1 MSIYSWLSHVD
12 VFSFLLFPDALSLLL
27 LIHFQPRDVFLTLFM
42 IGSYI
47 FYPVKLI
54 MLTLNN
60 WCKPRA
66 DTIFSFSFDQTP
78 LLWPP
83 HWRDVY
89 ILQVF
94 HWHVWV
100 LRISVLLV
108 ITDCCASTGIMK
120 PAYNHYLRIYRCNDW
135 CKNDD
140 DENSNSIYYRCK
152 YDNKR
157 VMAIAVTAQH
167 DVTPHDN
174 IQSVYSKIEI
184 ANKLCRNKLAV
195 TKLE

>member
-1 MSIYSWLSHVD
+1 MSFSCWCFLVPLIPRCPLTVVAYSFPTKRCVPYTVYDWKLYFLSCQTHYVNTQQLMQTACRYYFFFFIWPNSSFVATTLKRCIYFTS
-12 VFSFLLFPDALSLLL
+12 LSLTCLSFENICLVGDNWLL
-27 LIHFQPRDVFLTLFM
+27 
-42 IGSYI
+42 
-47 FYPVKLI
+47 
-54 MLTLNN
+54 
-60 WCKPRA
+60 CKYQYHE
-66 DTIFSFSFDQTP
+66 TSIQSLS
-78 LLWPP
+78 
-83 HWRDVY
+83 
-89 ILQVF
+89 
-94 HWHVWV
+94 
-100 LRISVLLV
+100 S
-108 ITDCCASTGIMK
+108 
-120 PAYNHYLRIYRCNDW
+120 NYRCNDW